1 MNIKFFHK
9 TVQGASHKKKNKI
22 CQDAST
28 CGEVEIEGKK
38 AYFSVVCDGH
48 GGNDYMRSNIGSE
61 LGVKVASE
69 YIVKFI
75 QKATKNMLNND
86 QHYGRQLRYLSEM
99 ILKNWREAVKNH
111 LDENPFTEEEFL
123 NISEKAKKRYTMLE
137 QERFYSAYGTTMIA
151 VGYTEDYAF
160 ALHLGDGKCISVDKE
175 GNFEQLVPWDENCFL
190 NATTSMCDSDAINEF
205 RCHYFKEPPA
215 VIFIASDGVDDCFAN
230 NEKMYHFYKTLL
242 FSISKD
248 GFDDSVKELEEYLPR
263 MSAKGSGDDI
273 SIGAI
278 IDMDIVEG
286 LDSIKNFDPSAK
298 KAPEKKEEK
307 NSEPAVAEEKTEPE
321 TADKAEVAEVKPEET
336 KPEPQKEEAVEAP
349 VEGKKVPTKGLEED
363 FQPIKMNNSVPDPYN
378 INVTVII
385 PPPVPTDFEPKK
397 EFKKDTRK
405 KTKALSQQMVDF

>member
-242 FSISKD
+242 FSISKE

-336 KPEPQKEEAVEAP
+336 KPEPQKEEAVETP

-397 EFKKDTRK
+397 EFKKDTKK
-405 KTKALSQQMVDF
+405 KTKKKKTAKEQ

>member
-242 FSISKD
+242 FSISKE

-321 TADKAEVAEVKPEET
+321 TADKAEVAEAKPEET
-336 KPEPQKEEAVEAP
+336 NPEPQKEEAVEAP

-397 EFKKDTRK
+397 EFKKDTKK
-405 KTKALSQQMVDF
+405 KTKKKKTAKEQ

>member
-242 FSISKD
+242 FSISKE

-321 TADKAEVAEVKPEET
+321 TADKAEVAEAKPEET
-336 KPEPQKEEAVEAP
+336 NPEPQKEEAVEAP

-385 PPPVPTDFEPKK
+385 PPPVPSDFEPKK
-397 EFKKDTRK
+397 EFKKDTKK
-405 KTKALSQQMVDF
+405 KTKKKKTAKEQ

>member
-242 FSISKD
+242 FSISKE

-321 TADKAEVAEVKPEET
+321 TADKAGVAEAKPEET
-336 KPEPQKEEAVEAP
+336 NPEPQKEEAVEAP
-349 VEGKKVPTKGLEED
+349 VEGKKVPTKGLEEG

-397 EFKKDTRK
+397 EFKKDTKK
-405 KTKALSQQMVDF
+405 KTKKKKTAKEQ

>member
-321 TADKAEVAEVKPEET
+321 TADKTEVAEVKPEET
-336 KPEPQKEEAVEAP
+336 NPEPQKEEAVETP
-349 VEGKKVPTKGLEED
+349 VEEKKVPTKGLEED

-385 PPPVPTDFEPKK
+385 PPPVPSDFEPKK
-397 EFKKDTRK
+397 EIKKDTKK
-405 KTKALSQQMVDF
+405 KTKKKKTAKEQ

>member
-160 ALHLGDGKCISVDKE
+160 ALHLGDGKCISVNKE

-242 FSISKD
+242 FSISKE

-336 KPEPQKEEAVEAP
+336 KLEPQKEEAVETP
-349 VEGKKVPTKGLEED
+349 VEEKKVPTKGLEED

-385 PPPVPTDFEPKK
+385 PPPVPSDF
-397 EFKKDTRK
+397 
-405 KTKALSQQMVDF
+405 

>member
-321 TADKAEVAEVKPEET
+321 TADKAGVAEAKPEET

-363 FQPIKMNNSVPDPYN
+363 FQPIKMNNSVPHRYPMN
-378 INVTVII
+378 EPVVIQ
-385 PPPVPTDFEPKK
+385 PPAPADFETKK
-397 EFKKDTRK
+397 ETEK
-405 KTKALSQQMVDF
+405 Q

>member
-99 ILKNWREAVKNH
+99 ILKIWREAVKNH

-321 TADKAEVAEVKPEET
+321 TADKAGVAEVKPEET
-336 KPEPQKEEAVEAP
+336 KPEPQKEEAVETP

-385 PPPVPTDFEPKK
+385 PPPVPSDFEPKK
-397 EFKKDTRK
+397 EFKKDTKK
-405 KTKALSQQMVDF
+405 KTKKKKTAKEQ

>member
-242 FSISKD
+242 FSISKE

-321 TADKAEVAEVKPEET
+321 TADKAGVAEVKPEET
-336 KPEPQKEEAVEAP
+336 NPEPQKEEAVETP
-349 VEGKKVPTKGLEED
+349 VEEKKVPTKGLEED

-397 EFKKDTRK
+397 EFKKDTKK
-405 KTKALSQQMVDF
+405 KTKKKKTAKEQ

>member
-242 FSISKD
+242 FSISKE

-321 TADKAEVAEVKPEET
+321 TADKAEVAEAKPEDT
-336 KPEPQKEEAVEAP
+336 NPEPQKEEAVETP
-349 VEGKKVPTKGLEED
+349 VEEKKVPTKGLEED

-385 PPPVPTDFEPKK
+385 PPPVPSDFEPKK
-397 EFKKDTRK
+397 EIKKDTKK
-405 KTKALSQQMVDF
+405 KTKKKKTAKEQ

>member
-242 FSISKD
+242 FSISKE

-336 KPEPQKEEAVEAP
+336 NPEPQKEEAVETP

-385 PPPVPTDFEPKK
+385 PPPVPSDFEPKK
-397 EFKKDTRK
+397 EFKKDTKK
-405 KTKALSQQMVDF
+405 KTKKKKTAKEQ

>member
-321 TADKAEVAEVKPEET
+321 TADKAGVAEAKPEET
-336 KPEPQKEEAVEAP
+336 NPEPQKEEAVEAP
-349 VEGKKVPTKGLEED
+349 VEEKKVPTKGLEED

-397 EFKKDTRK
+397 EFKKDTKK
-405 KTKALSQQMVDF
+405 KTKKKKTAKEQ

>member
-242 FSISKD
+242 FSISKE

-321 TADKAEVAEVKPEET
+321 TADKAGVAEAKPEET

-349 VEGKKVPTKGLEED
+349 VEGKKVPAKGLEEG

-397 EFKKDTRK
+397 EFKKDTKK
-405 KTKALSQQMVDF
+405 KTKKKKTAKEQ

>member
-242 FSISKD
+242 FSISKE

-298 KAPEKKEEK
+298 KATEKKEEK

-336 KPEPQKEEAVEAP
+336 NPEPQKEEAVETP
-349 VEGKKVPTKGLEED
+349 VEEKKVPTKGLEED

-385 PPPVPTDFEPKK
+385 PPPVQSDFEPKK
-397 EFKKDTRK
+397 EFKKDTKK
-405 KTKALSQQMVDF
+405 KTKKKKTAKEQ

>member
-242 FSISKD
+242 FSISKE

-321 TADKAEVAEVKPEET
+321 TADKAGVAEVKPEET
-336 KPEPQKEEAVEAP
+336 KPEPQKEEAVETP
-349 VEGKKVPTKGLEED
+349 VEGKKVPAKGLEEG

-385 PPPVPTDFEPKK
+385 PPPVPTDFESKK
-397 EFKKDTRK
+397 EFKKDTKK
-405 KTKALSQQMVDF
+405 KTKKKKTAKEQ

>member
-242 FSISKD
+242 FSISKE

-321 TADKAEVAEVKPEET
+321 TADKAGVAEEKPEET
-336 KPEPQKEEAVEAP
+336 KPEPQKEEAVETP
-349 VEGKKVPTKGLEED
+349 VEEKKVPTKGLEED
-363 FQPIKMNNSVPDPYN
+363 FQTIKMNNSVPDPYN

-397 EFKKDTRK
+397 EFKKDTKK
-405 KTKALSQQMVDF
+405 KTKKKKTAKEQ

>member
-321 TADKAEVAEVKPEET
+321 TADKAGVAEVKPEET
-336 KPEPQKEEAVEAP
+336 KPEPQKEEAVETP
-349 VEGKKVPTKGLEED
+349 VEGKKVPTKGLEEG

-385 PPPVPTDFEPKK
+385 PPPVPSDFEPKK
-397 EFKKDTRK
+397 EIKKDTKK
-405 KTKALSQQMVDF
+405 KTKKKKTAKEQ

>member
-242 FSISKD
+242 FSISKE

-321 TADKAEVAEVKPEET
+321 TADKAGVAEVKPEET
-336 KPEPQKEEAVEAP
+336 KPEPQKEEAVGTP
-349 VEGKKVPTKGLEED
+349 VEGKKVPTKGLEEG

-397 EFKKDTRK
+397 EFKKDTKK
-405 KTKALSQQMVDF
+405 KTKKKKTAKEQ

>member
-321 TADKAEVAEVKPEET
+321 TADKAEVAEAKPEET
-336 KPEPQKEEAVEAP
+336 KPEPQKEEAVETP

-385 PPPVPTDFEPKK
+385 PPPVPSDFEPKK
-397 EFKKDTRK
+397 EIKKDTKK
-405 KTKALSQQMVDF
+405 KTKKKKTAKEQ

>member
-242 FSISKD
+242 FSISKE

-336 KPEPQKEEAVEAP
+336 NPEPQKEEAVETP
-349 VEGKKVPTKGLEED
+349 VEEKKVPTKGLEED

-397 EFKKDTRK
+397 EIKKDTKK
-405 KTKALSQQMVDF
+405 KTKKKKTAKEQ

>member
-242 FSISKD
+242 FSISKE

-321 TADKAEVAEVKPEET
+321 TADKAGVAEAKPEET
-336 KPEPQKEEAVEAP
+336 KPEPQKEEAVETP
-349 VEGKKVPTKGLEED
+349 VEEKKVPTKGLEED

-397 EFKKDTRK
+397 EFKKDTKK
-405 KTKALSQQMVDF
+405 KTKKKKTAKEQ

>member
-242 FSISKD
+242 FSISKE

-321 TADKAEVAEVKPEET
+321 TADKAGVAEAKPEET
-336 KPEPQKEEAVEAP
+336 NPEPQKEEAVEAP

-385 PPPVPTDFEPKK
+385 PPPVPSDFEPKK
-397 EFKKDTRK
+397 EFKKDTKK
-405 KTKALSQQMVDF
+405 KTKKKKTAKEQ

>member
-336 KPEPQKEEAVEAP
+336 NPEPQKEEAVETP
-349 VEGKKVPTKGLEED
+349 VEEKKVPTKGLEED

-385 PPPVPTDFEPKK
+385 PPPVPSDFEPKK
-397 EFKKDTRK
+397 EFKKDTKK
-405 KTKALSQQMVDF
+405 KTKKKKTAKEQ

>member
-22 CQDAST
+22 CQDASI

-61 LGVKVASE
+61 IGVKVASE

-349 VEGKKVPTKGLEED
+349 VEGKKVPTKGLEEG

-385 PPPVPTDFEPKK
+385 PPPVPSDFEPKK
-397 EFKKDTRK
+397 EIKKDTKK
-405 KTKALSQQMVDF
+405 KTKKKKTAKEQ

>member
-298 KAPEKKEEK
+298 KATEKKEEK

-336 KPEPQKEEAVEAP
+336 NPEPQKEEAVETP
-349 VEGKKVPTKGLEED
+349 VEEKKVPTKGLEED

-397 EFKKDTRK
+397 EFKKDTKK
-405 KTKALSQQMVDF
+405 KTKKKKTAKEQ

>member
-242 FSISKD
+242 FSISKE

-321 TADKAEVAEVKPEET
+321 TADKAEVAEAKPEET
-336 KPEPQKEEAVEAP
+336 NPEPQKEEAVEAP
-349 VEGKKVPTKGLEED
+349 VEGKKVPTKGLEEG

-397 EFKKDTRK
+397 EFKKDTKK
-405 KTKALSQQMVDF
+405 KTKKKKTAKEQ

>member
-242 FSISKD
+242 FSISKE

-321 TADKAEVAEVKPEET
+321 TADKAGVAEVKPEET
-336 KPEPQKEEAVEAP
+336 KPEPQKEEAVETP
-349 VEGKKVPTKGLEED
+349 VEGKKVPTKGLEEG

-385 PPPVPTDFEPKK
+385 PPPVPSDFEPKK
-397 EFKKDTRK
+397 EIKKDTKK
-405 KTKALSQQMVDF
+405 KTKKKKTAKEQ

>member
-242 FSISKD
+242 FSISKE

-321 TADKAEVAEVKPEET
+321 TADKAGVAEVKPEET
-336 KPEPQKEEAVEAP
+336 KPEPQKEEAVETP

-397 EFKKDTRK
+397 EFKKDTKK
-405 KTKALSQQMVDF
+405 KTKKKKTAKEQ

>member
-321 TADKAEVAEVKPEET
+321 TADKAGVAEVKPEET
-336 KPEPQKEEAVEAP
+336 KPEPQKEEAVETP

-363 FQPIKMNNSVPDPYN
+363 FQPIKMNNSVPHRYPMN
-378 INVTVII
+378 EPVVIQ
-385 PPPVPTDFEPKK
+385 PPAPADFETKK
-397 EFKKDTRK
+397 ETEK
-405 KTKALSQQMVDF
+405 Q

>member
-242 FSISKD
+242 FSISKE

-336 KPEPQKEEAVEAP
+336 NPEPQKEEAVETP
-349 VEGKKVPTKGLEED
+349 VEEKKVPTKGLEED

-385 PPPVPTDFEPKK
+385 PPPVPSDFEPKK
-397 EFKKDTRK
+397 EFKKDTKK
-405 KTKALSQQMVDF
+405 KTKKKKTAKEQ

>member
-242 FSISKD
+242 FSISKE

-321 TADKAEVAEVKPEET
+321 TADKAEVAEAKPEET
-336 KPEPQKEEAVEAP
+336 NPEPQKEEAVETP
-349 VEGKKVPTKGLEED
+349 VEEKKVPTKGLEED

-397 EFKKDTRK
+397 EFKKDTKK
-405 KTKALSQQMVDF
+405 KTKKKKTAKEQ

>member
-242 FSISKD
+242 FSISKE

-336 KPEPQKEEAVEAP
+336 KPEPQKEEAVETP
-349 VEGKKVPTKGLEED
+349 VEEKKVPTKGLEED

-397 EFKKDTRK
+397 EFKKDTKK
-405 KTKALSQQMVDF
+405 KTKKKKTAKEQ

>member
-263 MSAKGSGDDI
+263 MSAKGSGDDS

-336 KPEPQKEEAVEAP
+336 NPEPQKEEAVETP
-349 VEGKKVPTKGLEED
+349 VEEKKVPTKGLEED

-385 PPPVPTDFEPKK
+385 PPPVPSDFEPKK
-397 EFKKDTRK
+397 EFKKDTKK
-405 KTKALSQQMVDF
+405 KTKKKKTAKEQ

>member
-321 TADKAEVAEVKPEET
+321 TADKAEVAEVKLEET
-336 KPEPQKEEAVEAP
+336 NPEPQKEEAVEAP
-349 VEGKKVPTKGLEED
+349 VEGRKVPTKGLEED

-385 PPPVPTDFEPKK
+385 PPPVPSDFEPKK
-397 EFKKDTRK
+397 EFKKDTKK
-405 KTKALSQQMVDF
+405 KTKKKKTAKEQ

>member
-336 KPEPQKEEAVEAP
+336 KPEPQKEEAVETP

-363 FQPIKMNNSVPDPYN
+363 FQPIKMNNSVPHRYPMN
-378 INVTVII
+378 EPVVIQ
-385 PPPVPTDFEPKK
+385 PPAPADFETKK
-397 EFKKDTRK
+397 ETEK
-405 KTKALSQQMVDF
+405 Q

>member
-321 TADKAEVAEVKPEET
+321 TADKAEVAEAKPEET
-336 KPEPQKEEAVEAP
+336 NPEPQKEEAVEAP

-397 EFKKDTRK
+397 EFKKDTKK
-405 KTKALSQQMVDF
+405 KTKKKKTAKEQ

>member
-321 TADKAEVAEVKPEET
+321 TADKAEVAEAKPEET
-336 KPEPQKEEAVEAP
+336 NPEPQKEEAVEAP

-385 PPPVPTDFEPKK
+385 PPPVPSDFEPKK
-397 EFKKDTRK
+397 EIKKDTKK
-405 KTKALSQQMVDF
+405 KTKKKKTAKEQ

>member
-242 FSISKD
+242 FSISKE

-321 TADKAEVAEVKPEET
+321 TADKAGVAEAKPEET
-336 KPEPQKEEAVEAP
+336 NPEPQKEEAVETP
-349 VEGKKVPTKGLEED
+349 VEGKKVSTKGLEED

-397 EFKKDTRK
+397 EFKKDTKK
-405 KTKALSQQMVDF
+405 KTKKKKTAKEQ

>member
-242 FSISKD
+242 FSISKE

-321 TADKAEVAEVKPEET
+321 TADKAGVAEVKPEET
-336 KPEPQKEEAVEAP
+336 NPEPQKEEAVETP
-349 VEGKKVPTKGLEED
+349 VEEKKVPTKGLEED

-397 EFKKDTRK
+397 EIKKDTKK
-405 KTKALSQQMVDF
+405 KTKKKKTAKEQ